1 MTESSNGKL
10 KNFTFF
16 LIMVVILD
24 RGHGDHLGWKT
35 WWHQTFAMACVI
47 MYGIKTYNVL
57 HYIFHTQIQEI
68 R

>member
-1 MTESSNGKL
+1 
-10 KNFTFF
+10 
-16 LIMVVILD
+16 LD
-24 RGHGDHLGWKT
+24 RGHGGHLGWKT

-68 R
+68 GPNYFVFCIYICINFFNIKTS